1 MVGEYLGSAAGL
13 GYMIQQ
19 AEGTF
24 DTTGVFAGMIILAMF
39 VLVIDWCVTLVENR
53 LLVWRPTAAVGRE

>member
-1 MVGEYLGSAAGL
+1 
-13 GYMIQQ
+13 MIQQ

-24 DTTGVFAGMIILAMF
+24 DTTGVFAGMIILAAF

-53 LLVWRPTAAVGRE
+53 LLVWRPPAAGGRE

>member
-1 MVGEYLGSAAGL
+1 
-13 GYMIQQ
+13 MIQQ